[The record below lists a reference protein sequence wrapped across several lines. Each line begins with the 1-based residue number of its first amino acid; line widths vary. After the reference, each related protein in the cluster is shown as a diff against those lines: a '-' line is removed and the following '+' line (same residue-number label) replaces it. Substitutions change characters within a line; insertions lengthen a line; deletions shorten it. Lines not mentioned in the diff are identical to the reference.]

1 MSFSAVTA
9 VVVATSVSW
18 SFLFLLLPVL
28 RRRLLDLPNSRSS
41 HITPVPRGGGVAF
54 VLVSALASL
63 LALLIPS
70 PASSSTLSG
79 LVLAPLMAFP
89 LALIGFL
96 DDRLGLPA
104 SIRYSVQC
112 LTAFALLSLCR
123 LPLQWMFIP
132 LAVIAITAVINFV
145 NFMDGI
151 DGLVGGCMTA
161 CIATAAFRFSTPW
174 PLWALVGALL
184 GFLVWNWSP
193 AKVFMGDVGS
203 TFLGAVYAGV
213 ILQASSWLEAFS
225 LLLLSGPLLM
235 DAGIC
240 VLRRALA
247 HQPVLTPHRLH
258 LYQRLHQAGWTH
270 SAVASLYIG
279 ATILLCLLTL
289 LANLMWMLSSLLV
302 IAIVGFW
309 LDQSIARPFS
319 DSSAHRL

>member
-1 MSFSAVTA
+1 
-9 VVVATSVSW
+9 
-18 SFLFLLLPVL
+18 
-28 RRRLLDLPNSRSS
+28 
-41 HITPVPRGGGVAF
+41 
-54 VLVSALASL
+54 
-63 LALLIPS
+63 
-70 PASSSTLSG
+70 
-79 LVLAPLMAFP
+79 
-89 LALIGFL
+89 
-96 DDRLGLPA
+96 
-104 SIRYSVQC
+104 
-112 LTAFALLSLCR
+112 
-123 LPLQWMFIP
+123 
-132 LAVIAITAVINFV
+132 
-145 NFMDGI
+145 
-151 DGLVGGCMTA
+151 
-161 CIATAAFRFSTPW
+161 
-174 PLWALVGALL
+174 
-184 GFLVWNWSP
+184 
-193 AKVFMGDVGS
+193 MGDVGS

-235 DAGIC
+235 DAGSC